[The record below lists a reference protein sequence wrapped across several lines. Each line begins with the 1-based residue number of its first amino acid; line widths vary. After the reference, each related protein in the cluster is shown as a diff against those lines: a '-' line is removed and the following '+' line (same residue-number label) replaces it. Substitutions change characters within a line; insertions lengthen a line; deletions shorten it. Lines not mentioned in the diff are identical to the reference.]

1 MDLVL
6 EGAIIL
12 EGLTLLHIGRPIDNA
27 NQRTIL
33 CVSSRAQK
41 FAFVLSTEKA
51 TSVSI
56 FIRQIIP

>member
-27 NQRTIL
+27 NQRKIL
-33 CVSSRAQK
+33 CIELTHYVQ
-41 FAFVLSTEKA
+41 
-51 TSVSI
+51 
-56 FIRQIIP
+56 